1 MEKEYFFS
9 GYCRTTDESRI
20 VAIVM
25 ENDKHMEVDCCFEA
39 CVHAQNC
46 TIAAQIRQQSKPTDN
61 ELVCAGDNQ

>member
-20 VAIVM
+20 VTIIT
-25 ENDKHMEVDCCFEA
+25 ENGKLIEVDCCFET

-46 TIAAQIRQQSKPTDN
+46 TIAAQIRHLCKPTDN
-61 ELVCAGDNQ
+61 ETVFVGR